1 MNYIQ
6 GIERNQSFLFP
17 SSIDELISED
27 NPVRVIDVFVNT
39 IDIQELSF
47 AKSRLANT
55 GRSPYH
61 PKDLLKLYLYG
72 YFNKI
77 RSSRDLAKECKRNIE
92 AIWLL
97 KSVKP
102 RYKSIADFRKDHPVQ
117 LRKIFRQFV
126 GLCQT
131 WGLYGKELI
140 AVDSSGFRAVNS
152 KKNNYNQKKI
162 DRQLAYIEEK
172 MEKYLK
178 ELDRNDSQEKD
189 EVKISKEEIK
199 RRIETLKTRKAK
211 YKKIEQQLK
220 ESDSEQISTTDR
232 DSRLLVKNGQP
243 AEVAYNTQISVDHK
257 NKLIV
262 DYKTTNQ
269 NDRKQLHDMATRTKE
284 EFKVDSLNA
293 LADKGYHNA
302 EELHKC
308 QQDNITTYV
317 GVPQYGN
324 TTSIPASG
332 YHAEDFTYDRQADCY
347 ICPQEVKLLT
357 NGKFYKK
364 PCRNGNFTLVKQ
376 YHTIRCKGC
385 SVKHLC
391 TIASKGR
398 VIERSQY
405 QDAVDANTH
414 RIKTQKEK
422 YLQRQMIVEHPFG
435 TIKRTWGY
443 NYVLVKS
450 LDKVD
455 GEFGLILLCYN
466 LKRVINMI
474 GTTKLIARIIAF
486 HCLLFQIWASIR
498 GHSVRKIID
507 NNRKLS
513 LTFPRKSICESFVP
527 GSSSVSLSFCTV

>member
-17 SSIDELISED
+17 STIDELIPED
-27 NPVRVIDVFVNT
+27 DPVRVIDVFINT
-39 IDIQELSF
+39 LDIQELSF
-47 AKSRLANT
+47 TKSRLANT

-77 RSSRDLAKECKRNIE
+77 RSSRNLAKECKRNIE
-92 AIWLL
+92 VIWLL

-102 RYKSIADFRKDHPVQ
+102 RYKSIADFRKDHPEQ
-117 LRKIFRQFV
+117 LRKVFRQFV

-178 ELDRNDSQEKD
+178 ELDRNDSEEKE

-199 RRIETLKTRKAK
+199 HRIETLKTRKAK

-308 QQDNITTYV
+308 RQDNITTYV
-317 GVPQYGN
+317 RVPQYGN
-324 TTSIPASG
+324 NTSIPASG
-332 YHAEDFTYDRQADCY
+332 YHTQDFTYDRQADCY
-347 ICPQEVKLLT
+347 ICPQKVKLLT
-357 NGKFYKK
+357 NGRFYKK
-364 PCRNGNFTLVKQ
+364 PCRNENFTLVKQ
-376 YHTIRCKGC
+376 YHTKMCKGC
-385 SVKHLC
+385 RVKHLC
-391 TIASKGR
+391 TIARKGR

-405 QDAVDANTH
+405 QDAALGYHKDKCDNPLCGFIHVSYNSCRDRHCPKCN
-414 RIKTQKEK
+414 
-422 YLQRQMIVEHPFG
+422 G
-435 TIKRTWGY
+435 IKREKW
-443 NYVLVKS
+443 VCMREE
-450 LDKVD
+450 D
-455 GEFGLILLCYN
+455 LLP
-466 LKRVINMI
+466 V
-474 GTTKLIARIIAF
+474 
-486 HCLLFQIWASIR
+486 
-498 GHSVRKIID
+498 
-507 NNRKLS
+507 
-513 LTFPRKSICESFVP
+513 
-527 GSSSVSLSFCTV
+527 